1 MSWLGEP
8 TERKELENKARREGR
23 LSPGQS
29 LTLKWPVLHYGSVP
43 WFDPAKWDF
52 KISGVVEEPRRGL
65 LAAHSLTLGKHWT

>member
-8 TERKELENKARREGR
+8 AERKELENKAKREGR

-43 WFDPAKWDF
+43 WFDPVKWDF
-52 KISGVVEEPRRGL
+52 KISGVVEEPR
-65 LAAHSLTLGKHWT
+65 